1 MWRTREEKG
10 EKKPNKEKREKDDE
24 EEEQRNVKASRK
36 KTTMK
41 INRELKVDGSSKSL
55 EPFDWSNWW
64 LIQLEIEN
72 GEKLKK
78 PKRNE
83 KKEAEAE
90 FEQEN

>member
-1 MWRTREEKG
+1 
-10 EKKPNKEKREKDDE
+10 
-24 EEEQRNVKASRK
+24 
-36 KTTMK
+36 
-41 INRELKVDGSSKSL
+41 
-55 EPFDWSNWW
+55 